1 MLLIGGFGLYREGS
15 TGEGQIIAV
24 QSSRLEKR
32 SYAIIFKDIDIML
45 ENAAGGGSIRGR
57 DFIDIELHAR
67 APTIGISPAN
77 FLFLK
82 KVIFQTDVK
91 RNSSG
96 IY

>member
-1 MLLIGGFGLYREGS
+1 MRSGFGLYREGS

-32 SYAIIFKDIDIML
+32 SYATIFKDINIML

-67 APTIGISPAN
+67 APAIGISPAN